1 MDRHLLHITHP
12 GNSPQPLDANA
23 EISNHL
29 LFDMRLIK
37 STFQA
42 FINDDCLTMAAA
54 LAYYTVFALPP
65 LLFLLLTIVTWGM
78 SLAYDTDQAQTKA
91 KDLIEEQAAEMV
103 GNQTAAEQI
112 SSMLEQNR
120 QQSGL
125 WWKSLISFVAIAVG
139 ATGAMAA
146 LQNSLNRAWHVQPD
160 PASNA
165 IKTFFQKRMLSLG
178 LILGLGVLLLVSLV
192 ISTLLTTVGSE
203 VGSWVGMQESALSVI
218 NYAISMTVTLFIF
231 AALLK
236 FMPDATIGWQ
246 EATVGAGITTVLFF
260 IGRYL
265 LSLYLTYSEPA
276 AQLGSAAASLAV
288 LLIWIYYSAVVFL
301 LGAEFTQ
308 SWAKI
313 YGRRIVPE
321 KGAVRVQQ
329 KIVRHSASAG

>member
-1 MDRHLLHITHP
+1 
-12 GNSPQPLDANA
+12 
-23 EISNHL
+23 
-29 LFDMRLIK
+29 MRLLK
-37 STFQA
+37 STLQA
-42 FINDDCLTMAAA
+42 FIDDDCLTMAAA

-78 SLAYDTDQAQTKA
+78 SLAYDSDQAESKA
-91 KDLIEEQAAEMV
+91 NDLIEEQASEMV
-103 GNQTAAEQI
+103 GNETVAAQI
-112 SSMLEQNR
+112 SNMLEQNR

-125 WWKSLISFVAIAVG
+125 WWKSLISFLAIAVG

-146 LQNSLNRAWHVQPD
+146 LQNSLNRAWHVQPA
-160 PASNA
+160 PASSA
-165 IKTFFQKRMLSLG
+165 VKTFLQKRLLSLG
-178 LILGLGVLLLVSLV
+178 LILGLGVLLLISLV
-192 ISTLLTTVGSE
+192 ISTMFNTVGSQ
-203 VGSWVGMQESALSVI
+203 VGGWVGMQESALMVI
-218 NYAISMTVTLFIF
+218 NYAISMVVTLFIF

-236 FMPDATIGWQ
+236 FMPDAKIGWQ

-288 LLIWIYYSAVVFL
+288 LLIWLYYSALVFL

-313 YGRRIVPE
+313 YGRKIVPE
-321 KGAVRVQQ
+321 KGAVRV
-329 KIVRHSASAG
+329 R